1 MSSDVSVFSRF
12 LVKFVE
18 IIAAGLATAVSGYL
32 IAHLSGAL
40 SSPVPAPARTVIQ
53 DATNATSPAH
63 PPASISS
70 DRTDQNTASKQE
82 VTASPV
88 AQAAPLANAT
98 KIALPRKRTETATS
112 TAEAK
117 RDQQSLVA
125 RVQAALA
132 SVDANRTGPL
142 AVPPQ
147 NAVPVEPAG
156 AASQVRASTDSSRSA
171 VPGEVPPN
179 TVELGSLPAQQTQPN
194 PLPAVEIQSRPVA
207 AVQSSPPAPAEKE
220 TGIISDL
227 AQMLRHDPLAGEE
240 APRPPMPVGQ

>member
-1 MSSDVSVFSRF
+1 
-12 LVKFVE
+12 
-18 IIAAGLATAVSGYL
+18 
-32 IAHLSGAL
+32 L
-40 SSPVPAPARTVIQ
+40 SSPVPVPAGTVIQ

-63 PPASISS
+63 PPASVSS

-82 VTASPV
+82 VTASPA
-88 AQAAPLANAT
+88 AQVAPLANTT

-112 TAEAK
+112 TAETK

-132 SVDANRTGPL
+132 SVDGNRTGSL

-147 NAVPVEPAG
+147 DAVRLDPAG
-156 AASQVRASTDSSRSA
+156 AASQVRPSTDSIRSA
-171 VPGEVPPN
+171 VPGAVPPN

-194 PLPAVEIQSRPVA
+194 PLPAAVEIQSRPVA
-207 AVQSSPPAPAEKE
+207 AVQSSPPPPVEKE

-227 AQMLRHDPLAGEE
+227 EQMLRHDPLAGEE